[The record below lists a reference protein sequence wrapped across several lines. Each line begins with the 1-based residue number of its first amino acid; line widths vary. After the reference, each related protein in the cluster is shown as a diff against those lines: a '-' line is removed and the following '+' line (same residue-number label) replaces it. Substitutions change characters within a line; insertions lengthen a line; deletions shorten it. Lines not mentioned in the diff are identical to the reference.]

1 MLPRDFD
8 RVEKYLADWPPTV
21 IVIRYITTITRI
33 STPVRARESRSMAI
47 NTKVTV
53 RMELNTWGIVWD
65 SICRMESVSFV
76 NRLIVSP

>member
-21 IVIRYITTITRI
+21 IVIRYITTMTPI
-33 STPVRARESRSMAI
+33 STPVRARLSRSMAI
-47 NTKVTV
+47 NTNVTV
-53 RMELNTWGIVWD
+53 RMDENTWGIVWD
-65 SICRMESVSFV
+65 SIWRMESVSLV